1 MQRIRNP
8 GAAVAVAAALTAFGA
23 IGTSGDVLA
32 GPSVKHAADAGRAAR
47 QEVPSAVEDVRH
59 RHCWRDRFGRVFC
72 SRAHAYPYYG
82 YHYSWPVRP
91 RHVVPHYY
99 GFYAPHWRRWY

>member
-1 MQRIRNP
+1 MQHMRKT
-8 GAAVAVAAALTAFGA
+8 GLAVAAAATVMASAIAGAPGDAF
-23 IGTSGDVLA
+23 A

-47 QEVPSAVEDVRH
+47 DAVPSTVEDVRH

-91 RHVVPHYY
+91 RHVVPHY
-99 GFYAPHWRRWY
+99 GFYAPYWRRWY